1 MTAPA
6 SWAGVVAVICVAE
19 STVNELASVPPKVT
33 VLAPV
38 NPVPVI
44 VTVVPPAVV
53 PEAGAIPVKVGT
65 GTDAATVMVPEV
77 PVMVPATVSVVVMVR
92 EPRVAVKVR
101 VPRSPPVNV

>member
-33 VLAPV
+33 VLA
-38 NPVPVI
+38 
-44 VTVVPPAVV
+44 
-53 PEAGAIPVKVGT
+53 PVKVGT